1 MNWVSQLEVNP
12 KTGHAA
18 TTVENI
24 RIIVKNDPRFKG
36 TFYWDE
42 FMERPMVCGDLPWRK
57 ADAKP
62 RSWDDTDD
70 AGVHNVLE
78 KDYKIDSMPKTR
90 EGVDLALA
98 DVTRHPVR
106 EYLRS
111 LIWDGEKRC
120 ETTSAPRTPGTRG
133 R

>member
-42 FMERPMVCGDLPWRK
+42 FMERPMVCGDLPCE
-57 ADAKP
+57 KP
-62 RSWDDTDD
+62 TQSR
-70 AGVHNVLE
+70 AHG
-78 KDYKIDSMPKTR
+78 M
-90 EGVDLALA
+90 
-98 DVTRHPVR
+98 
-106 EYLRS
+106 
-111 LIWDGEKRC
+111 
-120 ETTSAPRTPGTRG
+120 TPMTQASQYS
-133 R
+133 

>member
-24 RIIVKNDPRFKG
+24 RIIVALRAHSTSTSLWSAVIFLGEKQVLSLAPG
-36 TFYWDE
+36 TIPTTPASITF
-42 FMERPMVCGDLPWRK
+42 WRK
-57 ADAKP
+57 TI
-62 RSWDDTDD
+62 R
-70 AGVHNVLE
+70 
-78 KDYKIDSMPKTR
+78 MPKTR

-106 EYLRS
+106 EYLQS
-111 LIWDGEKRC
+111 LVWDGEKRC
-120 ETTSAPRTPGTRG
+120 ETVFIDYLGAEDSRYGNP
-133 R
+133 